1 MKYGAYSN
9 HDNSS
14 GKKKPLENK
23 GSESSSPVVG
33 GVSDEGCWTRLL
45 VLSTN
50 SNKFITRKAT
60 IEILLITGRN
70 RQTNGRLGISTAM
83 QHELNRSKFKALSLS
98 DAPFFATA
106 YSLFD
111 ADYRVKKNPF

>member
-1 MKYGAYSN
+1 MKCGAYSV

-45 VLSTN
+45 VLCTN
-50 SNKFITRKAT
+50 DDKFITRRAAK
-60 IEILLITGRN
+60 EILLITG
-70 RQTNGRLGISTAM
+70 
-83 QHELNRSKFKALSLS
+83 
-98 DAPFFATA
+98 
-106 YSLFD
+106 
-111 ADYRVKKNPF
+111 